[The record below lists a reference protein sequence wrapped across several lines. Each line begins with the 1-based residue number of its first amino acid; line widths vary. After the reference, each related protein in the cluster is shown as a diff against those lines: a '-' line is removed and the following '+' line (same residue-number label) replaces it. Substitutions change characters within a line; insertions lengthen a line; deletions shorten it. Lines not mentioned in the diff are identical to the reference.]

1 MPTYYAHSAE
11 DRPESNW
18 QTLKSHAENVAAL
31 AAQFAEPFGAAEI
44 ARYTGLLHD
53 LGKYSDPFQN
63 RLRGGKRVDHAT
75 AGAKESI
82 ARWQL
87 IGKLMAY

>member
-1 MPTYYAHSAE
+1 MPSYYAHSAE
-11 DRPESNW
+11 NQPESHW
-18 QTLKSHAENVAAL
+18 QTLQSHAENVAAL

-63 RLRGGKRVDHAT
+63 RPLGHDRQTDGVLHRRPPCRT
-75 AGAKESI
+75 CQ
-82 ARWQL
+82 RQR
-87 IGKLMAY
+87 